1 MLRAE
6 TLQGLVVLDWAWRYL
21 STDEATQ
28 DLMGHLSLPHL
39 LLVPA
44 VTEIQAQKCVRLLSI
59 LQKGKKMSNI
69 SIQKYRILLCLV
81 DLMKMATSS
90 SWSELVETEKG
101 DIPHQKR

>member
-1 MLRAE
+1 MLEAE
-6 TLQGLVVLDWAWRYL
+6 TRQGLVVLDWAQQCP

-28 DLMGHLSLPHL
+28 DLMGHLSLPH

-59 LQKGKKMSNI
+59 FQKGKEMSNI

-81 DLMKMATSS
+81 DLMKMVPPS
-90 SWSELVETEKG
+90 SWSELVETEKE

>member
-1 MLRAE
+1 MLKAE
-6 TLQGLVVLDWAWRYL
+6 TLQGLVVLDWAWQCL
-21 STDEATQ
+21 STGEATQ
-28 DLMGHLSLPHL
+28 DLMGHLSLPH

-59 LQKGKKMSNI
+59 LQKGKEMSNI